1 MIVPRSKQAA
11 KKEPYTITKRHNDV
25 HRDSFAPLKRH
36 QITKISVGKEH
47 RVSDKS
53 ENDVKIP
60 KHVIESGMQGN
71 PFGHLSELLG
81 LKGSFI
87 PSQSRQRWME
97 DEEQSQKGPDQD
109 TESEIPSASDSEI
122 HSVPESDT
130 RSGTDSEIRS
140 VDQYRSNGLAKGTLP
155 IDISP
160 QQAQLITSTADS
172 NSQRKKFIEWE
183 KEGGSMDTRHFPST
197 FIKGE
202 TNRNAQITLD
212 SDPSKR
218 VSTQPNP
225 DSLNSKVRTGA
236 EFRDVQ
242 DGQPKQQVPNSQTS
256 QPQNHVASETSS
268 YSDLSAKENKKGF
281 MGFASNPLAALDLA
295 QAHGLSSELATG
307 HSYLGN
313 AMHSPNEQ
321 PLSHDM
327 INKLQLDP
335 AWDAMEAKILAQHGR
350 RVMPMPLPVNKIEKE
365 MLPPVGEPVGQAYL
379 PDGQQAQITNGLA
392 DNFHKAAGF
401 VMKPLRQDL
410 ESSSLYAH
418 FQPSG
423 QTEPHAMNVGGAMGK
438 LSKFSQ

>member
-1 MIVPRSKQAA
+1 MIEPISKQGAQ
-11 KKEPYTITKRHNDV
+11 KELYTITKRHQEV
-25 HRDSFAPLKRH
+25 HRDSFAPSKRH
-36 QITKISVGKEH
+36 QITKISVEKKH
-47 RVSDKS
+47 QIPFKS

-60 KHVIESGMQGN
+60 KHVIEAGVQGN

-97 DEEQSQKGPDQD
+97 DEEQNQKGPDQD
-109 TESEIPSASDSEI
+109 TESEIRSASESETHPGSDSEM
-122 HSVPESDT
+122 T
-130 RSGTDSEIRS
+130 RSGSDSESRS
-140 VDQYRSNGLAKGTLP
+140 AYQYPSNGLAKGTLP

-202 TNRNAQITLD
+202 SNRNAQITLD
-212 SDPSKR
+212 TDPSKR

-236 EFRDVQ
+236 EFRDMQ
-242 DGQPKQQVPNSQTS
+242 DSQPKQEMPNKQNS
-256 QPQNHVASETSS
+256 QPQNNVASGTS
-268 YSDLSAKENKKGF
+268 YSDMSAKVNKKGF
-281 MGFASNPLAALDLA
+281 MGFATNPLAALDFA
-295 QAHGLSSELATG
+295 QAHGLSNELATG
-307 HSYLGN
+307 HNYLGN

-335 AWDAMEAKILAQHGR
+335 AWDAMEVKILAQHGR

-379 PDGQQAQITNGLA
+379 PDGQQAQIANGLA
-392 DNFHKAAGF
+392 DNFHKVAGF
-401 VMKPLRQDL
+401 VSKPLRQDL
-410 ESSSLYAH
+410 ESSSLYEH
-418 FQPSG
+418 FQPSE
-423 QTEPHAMNVGGAMGK
+423 QTGPHAINVGGATGK
-438 LSKFSQ
+438 V